1 MEHQEGPFA
10 IPAINNYIP
19 EKWKPYIIILFVII
33 FQFSGGIYL
42 ATANEMVGTTALM
55 QEDILMAGYASLIG
69 MALTFTIMLRL
80 KMRFTSKISLLT
92 CCIILIAGN
101 LICISTTNVAVLVAT
116 CFFVGIFR
124 MWATFECN
132 STIQLW
138 LTPKRDLS
146 VFFCFIYLLVQSCI
160 LTSGNTNLYVALFS
174 NWHYVHWMVIG
185 SLLFVTLG
193 VLLLFNNKQY
203 IPRFPLSGIDWLG
216 ALLWGLILLSINFI
230 CIYGEHYDWWY
241 STEIKTAS
249 VMLIVMFALN
259 IWRASFIRHPYIA
272 LPTFKYKAVYLTF
285 FLYIV
290 IDLFLAPT
298 HFVEETYF
306 ENILH
311 YDTNHLISLNWI
323 EWIGAIT
330 GAAFTYYFFA
340 LRKHSYKSM
349 FMIGFS
355 SILSYLLL
363 MYFLIDYQTTEEMM
377 AAPLFLRNFGYVVIA
392 IVLITNLI
400 KVPFHHFFQA
410 VSVQAFVSAGF
421 GGVFGVA
428 VLHHIFNIISTRNFQ
443 FITSNINRVNNNL
456 SKIGTQNINEIVQKQ
471 VSLVSF
477 KELYGYLVICGIVCF
492 ILFVLYRYPY
502 LPTKTYY
509 PKMRTI
515 KKMLKK
521 EIYKT

>member
-1 MEHQEGPFA
+1 MHQEGAFA

-19 EKWKPYIIILFVII
+19 EKWKPYIFILFVII
-33 FQFSGGIYL
+33 FQFSGGVYL
-42 ATANEMVGTTALM
+42 ATVNAMVGGTALM
-55 QEDILMAGYASLIG
+55 QEDILMAGCASLVG
-69 MALTFTIMLRL
+69 MALTFIIMLRL
-80 KMRFTSKISLLT
+80 KMRFTSKVSLLT
-92 CCIILIAGN
+92 CCFVLIVSN
-101 LICISTTNVAVLVAT
+101 LICVSTTNVVVLVAT
-116 CFFVGIFR
+116 CFFAGIFR

-146 VFFCFIYLLVQSCI
+146 VFFCFVYLLVQGCI

-174 NWHYVHWMVIG
+174 NWHYMHWLVIG
-185 SLLFVTLG
+185 ALLFV
-193 VLLLFNNKQY
+193 VLCVILLFNNKQY

-241 STEIKTAS
+241 STEIRTAS
-249 VMLIVMFALN
+249 VMLMLMLALN
-259 IWRASFIRHPYIA
+259 IWRASFIRHPYVA

-285 FLYIV
+285 LLYIV

-298 HFVEETYF
+298 HFVEQIYF
-306 ENILH
+306 ENILN
-311 YDTNHLISLNWI
+311 YDTKHLISLNWI

-330 GAAFTYYFFA
+330 GAAFTYHFFA
-340 LRKHSYKSM
+340 LKKHSYKSM

-355 SILSYLLL
+355 SILAYLLL

-377 AAPLFLRNFGYVVIA
+377 AAPLFFRNFGYVVIA
-392 IVLITNLI
+392 IVLLTNLI

-421 GGVFGVA
+421 GGVLGTA
-428 VLHHIFNIISTRNFQ
+428 VIQHIFKIIATSNFQ
-443 FITSNINRVNNNL
+443 FITSNIDNVNKSLFRVD
-456 SKIGTQNINEIVQKQ
+456 TQSIDEIVQRQ
-471 VSLVSF
+471 VLLVSS
-477 KELYGYLVICGIVCF
+477 KELYGDLVIFGIGCF
-492 ILFVLYRYPY
+492 VLFILYRYPY

-521 EIYKT
+521 EVCRS